1 MPHDYR
7 KGSSSWICTPLSSIS
22 RFFWGDSYSANTWNG
37 LSKEVAH
44 ELTTFNEENSSLGT
58 MLGTSITVT
67 VGQIP
72 SYFLLTKLH
81 ERMVIRRSLIIICAL
96 DKGRRMIPVL
106 QTYASLAIIITYSIR
121 LFLRVTSAPCHDDD
135 VSERSQVS
143 WGDNWDC
150 NPYDNLD
157 TIPEETMYALM
168 LFPILLAVT
177 LKEVS
182 LKVMM
187 ICWSGARHNFALFL
201 LARELKMMLKEKDE
215 NADQVHAAEM
225 RHMIA
230 N

>member
-96 DKGRRMIPVL
+96 GMFFILLAVWFNFYYHYMLRRSNNTNSALKDKGRRMIPVL

-157 TIPEETMYALM
+157 TIPEETMSSMFINCSNCL
-168 LFPILLAVT
+168 
-177 LKEVS
+177 
-182 LKVMM
+182 
-187 ICWSGARHNFALFL
+187 
-201 LARELKMMLKEKDE
+201 
-215 NADQVHAAEM
+215 
-225 RHMIA
+225 
-230 N
+230 